1 MPRTAT
7 LPLKVGLAPVDGS
20 TGHKPSSIFR
30 INLTTVYRAHH
41 SGPSSH
47 MVLFARANI
56 ANTIITAIGAAHLLR
71 RRRQRG
77 QLAFSRYKEG
87 VLLSQKCNQPSAEES
102 SLSVSQITRRKDFKF
117 NDSEEGLW

>member
-47 MVLFARANI
+47 AVLFATANI
-56 ANTIITAIGAAHLLR
+56 ANTIITAIGAVHHLR
-71 RRRQRG
+71 RRRPRG
-77 QLAFSRYKEG
+77 QLAFSRYK
-87 VLLSQKCNQPSAEES
+87 VCSCLKSAVNIAPEK
-102 SLSVSQITRRKDFKF
+102 SLCCDPNHLKER
-117 NDSEEGLW
+117 L